1 MDSPYDQWAGIYDS
15 VYSHVRD
22 DIPFYVDEARR
33 AGGPVLELG
42 CGTGRVTIPVA
53 QEGIDIVGVD
63 SSPRMLDVARG
74 KAVALSKSS
83 GTVTLVEA
91 DMRDVD
97 LGTDRFNLVTIPFR
111 SFLSLLSV
119 PDQMQTLDNI
129 RCLLAPGGRL
139 VFNVFVPDL
148 NMLVSAGDTPYHHR
162 DVTDPT
168 TGARWV
174 LWHQSSY
181 DNYNQIID
189 CRQIAE
195 ELDDDGV
202 VVRKIYRDFQI
213 HYVHVWEMRHL
224 LARCGYQVI
233 DLFGDFERT
242 PFDET
247 STEMVW
253 VTAPRD

>member
-1 MDSPYDQWAGIYDS
+1 MKPGE
-15 VYSHVRD
+15 
-22 DIPFYVDEARR
+22 PEARSWSSAAAR
-33 AGGPVLELG
+33 AALPYRSRRRAV
-42 CGTGRVTIPVA
+42 
-53 QEGIDIVGVD
+53 DIVGVD

-74 KAVALSKSS
+74 KASALNESS

-119 PDQMQTLDNI
+119 PDQMHTLDNI
-129 RCLLAPGGRL
+129 RSLLAPGGRL

-148 NMLVSAGDTPYHHR
+148 NMLVSTGDTPYHYR
-162 DVTDPT
+162 DVTDPA
-168 TGARWV
+168 TGMRWV

-195 ELDDDGV
+195 ELDDDGG

-213 HYVHVWEMRHL
+213 RYVHVWEMRHL